1 MSMVC
6 WLVSDELGKDLE
18 GNDGSVIGFFFFI
31 HLSGVNEDSRGQ
43 SLSVQAGS
51 RIISKMQ
58 I

>member
-18 GNDGSVIGFFFFI
+18 GNDGSVIGFFFI

-43 SLSVQAGS
+43 SLSAQAGS

>member
-1 MSMVC
+1 MVC

-18 GNDGSVIGFFFFI
+18 GNDGSVIGFFFI